1 MAIVGDAYVVVRAI
15 TSSVEKD
22 IQKAFDGVDRV
33 GEKAGKDLSDGVNR
47 GFSRSGNNFNFI
59 TPRFLASVDAARER
73 FSSLTRAG
81 YVLAPSITALG
92 GIIGLLGTGL
102 ISLTSIIGAAATPA
116 LITLAGAFTAA
127 GQAALTLKLAFSG
140 VAKAVQAGTKASKK
154 TVSST
159 RSEEA
164 AQRNLLAAY
173 ERLAE
178 ARETAIE
185 QLQQLGFDSEDAAIS
200 EKKAA
205 LELEKARETLARVA
219 DLPPNSRARKEA
231 ELAFAEADLNYR
243 RAIDRNN
250 DLKKSEAAN
259 AKLGPDVKSQ
269 VDGSK
274 IVLDATR
281 NVIEATEARDAAL
294 QGSGGDAYADALS
307 GLSEEAQNFAKY
319 LVSIQGEFKKLRDAA
334 GAKLFPQLET
344 AIRILVKD
352 LFPALAPLL
361 KSTGDVLG
369 KVAIRIA
376 KVITSAENLKRLK
389 SIWKTNNTFIDNLGY
404 AVGNLYEGFLILLGA
419 AKPLIDAFGKFLKNV
434 TETWKETLKAD
445 EASGKLAERFKIA
458 KKILEDLG
466 TILGNVF
473 GGFKNLVKANVGPG
487 SGGQI
492 FLDYFKDVSL
502 AFKNLEKIDGKP
514 LKEFFAKAAENGTKL
529 LDLLGNILGGFIT
542 LADNPEL
549 GVFLGQLNDVTDIF
563 QQIGEDISASLPSFG
578 AFLIELSKFVQTV
591 TESGSIT
598 IFFDTLRSALE
609 KLNDFLG
616 TEFGQKLLEVSA
628 QILPVLAAFGLIT
641 KTVGFFGKVLLGPI
655 VSVGKFAVGA
665 KNLYSEIKFLGPGL
679 KTVAIQAKDTAVK
692 LGTTLFNGAKAAATG
707 LISLGK
713 AIGKELVT
721 AFKGLGAV
729 MKANPLGVFLTVV
742 GLVIAA
748 VAILYAK
755 SETFRNLVDGIGTA
769 IKNAFSGVIYFLKN
783 NWPLILAILTG
794 PIGLAVLAIVKNFD
808 EIVAFVKGLGSKLA
822 EAGKAIWDWIVDF
835 FKDRYNTLKGNIEA
849 FITFITGLPG
859 KVKTAAAG
867 IFNWLVDF
875 FKDRYETLKGNIGL
889 MVDFVKSLPGK
900 IANAAKGMWDGLKG
914 GLQDVINFIIK
925 GLNNAIG
932 AINLLLKGLKFAT
945 FGKVDFQ
952 ISPIPP
958 VKFAKGGTVMPS
970 AGGTL
975 ATIGEAGRP
984 ERVEPLDP
992 DGLSKRDKAMIE
1004 MLSGGKGSGINITI
1018 NPSAGMDE
1026 RELASI
1032 VSRQIAFQ
1040 LRKGAA

>member
-15 TSSVEKD
+15 TTSVERD
-22 IQKAFDGVDRV
+22 IQKSFNGIDRV
-33 GEKAGKDLSDGVNR
+33 GEKAGKDISNGVTR
-47 GFSRSGNNFNFI
+47 GFNKSNRNGIFSSRFI
-59 TPRFLASVDAARER
+59 AESIAAKES

-81 YVLAPSITALG
+81 YVLVPSLTAVS

-140 VAKAVQAGTKASKK
+140 VIKAVQAGTKASKK
-154 TVSST
+154 TVSSVK
-159 RSEEA
+159 SEEA

-205 LELEKARETLARVA
+205 LELEKARETLARVS

-274 IVLDATR
+274 LVLEATR
-281 NVIEATEARDAAL
+281 SVIDATEARDAAL

-307 GLSEEAQNFAKY
+307 GLSKEAQNFAKY
-319 LVSIQGEFKKLRDAA
+319 LVSIQSEFKKLSAAA
-334 GAKLFPQLET
+334 GLKLFPQLEI
-344 AIRILVKD
+344 AIDNLVKN
-352 LFPALAPLL
+352 LFPALKPLL
-361 KSTGDVLG
+361 TATGDVLG
-369 KVAIRIA
+369 KVAIRISN
-376 KVITSAENLKRLK
+376 VVTSSENIRRLE
-389 SIWKTNNTFIDNLGY
+389 SIWKTNNKFIDNLGT
-404 AVGNLYEGFLILLGA
+404 AIGNLYEGFLILLTA
-419 AKPLIDAFGKFLKNV
+419 AKPLIDAFGEFLKN
-434 TETWKETLKAD
+434 TTGSWKETLKLD
-445 EASGKLAERFKIA
+445 EATGKLGERFKIA
-458 KKILEDLG
+458 KGILADLG
-466 TILGNVF
+466 TIFGNVF

-487 SGGQI
+487 SAGEI
-492 FLDYFKDVSL
+492 FLTYFKDISL
-502 AFKNLEKIDGKP
+502 AFKNLETIDGKP
-514 LKEFFAKAAENGTKL
+514 LREFFADAAKNGTKL
-529 LDLLGNILGGFIT
+529 LSLLGNIIGGFIT

-549 GVFLGQLNDVTDIF
+549 GVFLDQLSEVTDIF
-563 QQIGEDISASLPSFG
+563 QAIGEDITKSLPSFG
-578 AFLIELSKFVQTV
+578 DFLIEFAKFVKLV
-591 TESGSIT
+591 TDSGSIT

-609 KLNDFLG
+609 KLNNFLG
-616 TEFGQKLLEVSA
+616 TDLGKKLLEVSA
-628 QILPVLAAFGLIT
+628 AVLPVLAAIGLLGKAT
-641 KTVGFFGKVLLGPI
+641 AFFGKVLLGPI
-655 VSVGKFAVGA
+655 FSLGKFALGA
-665 KNLYSEIKFLGPGL
+665 KDLYSEIKFLGPGL
-679 KTVAIQAKDTAVK
+679 QTLAIQAKDTALK

-707 LISLGK
+707 LLQLGS

-721 AFKGLGAV
+721 AFRGLGAV
-729 MKANPLGVFLTVV
+729 MAANPLGVLLTVI
-742 GLVIAA
+742 GLLV
-748 VAILYAK
+748 VAFGVLYAK
-755 SETFRNLVDGIGTA
+755 SETFRNLVNGIGTA
-769 IKNAFSGVIYFLKN
+769 IKN
-783 NWPLILAILTG
+783 
-794 PIGLAVLAIVKNFD
+794 
-808 EIVAFVKGLGSKLA
+808 GLG
-822 EAGKAIWDWIVDF
+822 
-835 FKDRYNTLKGNIEA
+835 
-849 FITFITGLPG
+849 
-859 KVKTAAAG
+859 AA
-867 IFNWLVDF
+867 
-875 FKDRYETLKGNIGL
+875 
-889 MVDFVKSLPGK
+889 VDFVSTKFTSLVSFITTLPSR
-900 IANAAKGMWDGLKG
+900 IASAARGMWDGIKNAFKSALNWIIDGWNKLQFKIPG
-914 GLQDVINFIIK
+914 FKLGPIKFDGFTLGL
-925 GLNNAIG
+925 
-932 AINLLLKGLKFAT
+932 
-945 FGKVDFQ
+945 
-952 ISPIPP
+952 PP
-958 VKFAKGGTVMPS
+958 LTRLARGGTVMPS

-975 ATIGEAGRP
+975 AQIGEAGRA